1 VSLGIVGGEGCVRE
15 VVVVPPVGHH
25 DFDLDFGK
33 RLRMTRTVWLV
44 LVAKLLYYWGR
55 LWCMASNLRC
65 ISSRRW
71 SLHS

>member
-1 VSLGIVGGEGCVRE
+1 VREE

-25 DFDLDFGK
+25 GFDLDFWK
-33 RLRMTRTVWLV
+33 RLRMIRTVWLV
-44 LVAKLLYYWGR
+44 VVKLLYYRER
-55 LWCMASNLRC
+55 LWWMASNLRC